1 MHVLQF
7 IWCKLEVQ
15 KLWGHVKINSKALRR
30 DKVGCFMTA
39 LFFLNMLSGVIRGIL
54 ECGIL
59 FSYLLSHQKKVS
71 HNTLLIKCLVVPMCY
86 QLIPPWSNKVIWK
99 KPNVKS
105 IFAINR
111 CSNSLSPSWSLIF
124 ITRLHV
130 SLWAYI
136 MTVEYPSPKL
146 EKKEE
151 KKEETEHKN
160 QRFL

>member
-1 MHVLQF
+1 MAPVFFEKTLTQRNLSIDVYTWQPMVVHMQHYRKACMF
-7 IWCKLEVQ
+7 YNSWCKLEVQ

-71 HNTLLIKCLVVPMCY
+71 HNTLLIKCLVVPLCY

-111 CSNSLSPSWSLIF
+111 CSNSLSPS
-124 ITRLHV
+124 
-130 SLWAYI
+130 
-136 MTVEYPSPKL
+136 
-146 EKKEE
+146 
-151 KKEETEHKN
+151 
-160 QRFL
+160 